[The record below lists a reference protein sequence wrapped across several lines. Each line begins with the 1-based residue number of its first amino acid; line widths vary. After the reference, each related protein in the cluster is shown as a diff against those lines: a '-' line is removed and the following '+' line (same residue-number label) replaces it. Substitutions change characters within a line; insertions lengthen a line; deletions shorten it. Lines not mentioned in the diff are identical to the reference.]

1 MSGDRLAFLPGATEF
16 VARRGGRPMTRAAF
30 LAEIAACAAWLP
42 DRPYLINFCA
52 DRVRFTVVWA
62 AAMLRGQITL
72 LPGEVSATAVAAL
85 LADYPGVYA
94 VTDGAGPDG
103 LPCESFAVPD
113 LAPGPA
119 PADALA
125 FPPEQIAAVLFT
137 SGSTGKPQPT
147 QRSWGRLVHASL
159 AAGRALGIGEYAGAA
174 VVATVPHA
182 HSYGLESA
190 VMLPLQHGLLLD
202 DSRPFFP
209 ADVAAALAGAKRA
222 VLVTTPVHLRALVKE
237 PAVAMRAGLVMSATA
252 PLATELAA
260 VAEQAFAAPVH
271 EIYGCSEAGQ
281 LASRRT
287 VEGPSWRVLDGFGLL
302 GDAAGTWLS
311 GPVEPDTLLADD
323 LDCGADGSFLLR
335 GRNADVVN
343 VAGKRTSIAHLN
355 AQLLDIEGVI
365 DGVFVQPDDV
375 PAGDTAR
382 VAALVVAPG
391 MDAAVVMTALR
402 GRIDAAFLP
411 RPLRLIDKLPRNAL
425 GKLPRTE
432 VLRLLAGPAEP
443 GPMRVNFPAD
453 HPAAAGHF
461 PGNPIIPGAVL
472 LDTLL
477 PALVPG
483 AQALDAVKFHHPVR
497 PGDTVAITSTSSGA
511 TTRFEARLEG
521 SGVLVLSGAVRSPSP
536 TP

>member
-16 VARRGGRPMTRAAF
+16 VARRGGRPMPRAAF

-52 DRVRFTVVWA
+52 DRVRFTVLWA

-72 LPGEVSATAVAAL
+72 LPGEGSAAAVAAL

-94 VTDGAGPDG
+94 VTDSGGPDG
-103 LPCESFAVPD
+103 LPCESFAFPD
-113 LAPGPA
+113 LGPGPE

-147 QRSWGRLVHASL
+147 QRSWGRLVHASR
-159 AAGRALGIGEYAGAA
+159 AAGRALGIAEHAGAA

-202 DSRPFFP
+202 DTRPFYP
-209 ADVAAALAGAKRA
+209 ADVALALAREQPA
-222 VLVTTPVHLRALVKE
+222 VLVTTPVHLRALVKD
-237 PAVAMRAGLVMSATA
+237 PAVEMRAALVLSATA
-252 PLATELAA
+252 PLAPELAA
-260 VAEQAFAAPVH
+260 VAERTFAAPVF

-287 VEGPSWRVLDGFGLL
+287 VDGPSWRVLDGFGVRS
-302 GDAAGTWLS
+302 DAAGTWVG
-311 GPVEPDTLLADD
+311 GPAEPDTLLADD
-323 LDCGADGSFLLR
+323 LACADGGSFVLR
-335 GRNADVVN
+335 GRNADGVN
-343 VAGKRTSIAHLN
+343 VAGKRTSIAYLT
-355 AQLLDIEGVI
+355 ARLLEIEGVV
-365 DGVFVQPDDV
+365 DGVFVQPDEV
-375 PAGDTAR
+375 APGGTAR

-391 MDAAVVMTALR
+391 LEVTAILAALR
-402 GRIDAAFLP
+402 DRIDAAFLP
-411 RPLRLIDKLPRNAL
+411 RPLRLIDALPRNAL
-425 GKLPRTE
+425 GKLPRTD
-432 VLRLLAGPAEP
+432 VLRLLASPAEP
-443 GPMRVNFPAD
+443 AVVRVSFATD
-453 HPAAAGHF
+453 HPTAAGHF

-477 PALVPG
+477 PALAPD
-483 AQALDAVKFHHPVR
+483 ARALDAVKFHHPVR
-497 PGDTVAITSTSSGA
+497 PGDTVAITSTLSGA